1 MNPRHPLLPETFPE
15 SWAQSHGQDD
25 YGLWQGVY
33 IRDIEIRFRWIPPGE
48 FLMGSPEDEPERSGS
63 EGPRHRVRFAQ
74 GFWLAETACT
84 RALWKVVTGENPR
97 RAVTGENPSE
107 FKGDDR
113 PVEMVTWNDVHAFL
127 LQLNRAHPGL
137 ALRLPSEAEWEYACR
152 AGTHTPFWFG
162 AELTTDRANY
172 DGNNPY
178 ANGPKGEYREE
189 TVPVKHFQPNP
200 WGLYQVHGNVW
211 EWCQDR
217 WHRNYQ
223 GAPEDGRPWETGGS
237 VDSVLRGGSWR
248 DSGGNLRSAYRDH
261 DHRALADLFGSSG
274 FRLARDPEL
283 QPSQPAGADAASRR
297 RERSK

>member
-15 SWAQSHGQDD
+15 SWARSHGQDD

-48 FLMGSPEDEPERSGS
+48 FLMGSPEDEPERSDN
-63 EGPRHRVRFAQ
+63 EGPQHRVRFAQ

-84 RALWKVVTGENPR
+84 QALW
-97 RAVTGENPSE
+97 RAVTGENPNR

-113 PVEMVTWNDVHAFL
+113 PVEDVSWDDIQAFL
-127 LQLNRAHPGL
+127 QQLNKAHPGL

-152 AGTHTPFWFG
+152 AGTRTRYWFG
-162 AELTTDRANY
+162 DEIDHDKANY
-172 DGNNPY
+172 
-178 ANGPKGEYREE
+178 REKNE
-189 TVPVKHFQPNP
+189 GTVPVTRYRRNP

-217 WHRNYQ
+217 WHESYQ
-223 GAPEDGRPWETGGS
+223 GAPEDGQPWETEG
-237 VDSVLRGGSWR
+237 DRERAVLRGGSWVSLGW
-248 DSGGNLRSAYRDH
+248 DLRSAHRPLDHRDH
-261 DHRALADLFGSSG
+261 ADFLANYG

-283 QPSQPAGADAASRR
+283 QPSQPAGAEAASRR
-297 RERSK
+297 RKRSR